1 MCVRR
6 FKVSFRSFLLCKF
19 DPLSRRERMAGRRWL
34 CLLAAG
40 AQQACSTRV
49 PVVHHDA
56 LLHAN
61 GTLRVDTSV
70 DVPRF
75 DPGPEALAY
84 MREQGYVVIR
94 GVANASE
101 LAHARELLWAFLE
114 GAGVGAVRDRPESWI
129 RSAPNQYGIVW
140 EYGVGQSRL
149 MWFLRTRPRLLRMF
163 SLVWGTSDLITSFE
177 GFSMFPPAAQVTAN
191 YSVGAVG

>member
-1 MCVRR
+1 
-6 FKVSFRSFLLCKF
+6 
-19 DPLSRRERMAGRRWL
+19 
-34 CLLAAG
+34 
-40 AQQACSTRV
+40 
-49 PVVHHDA
+49 
-56 LLHAN
+56 
-61 GTLRVDTSV
+61 
-70 DVPRF
+70 
-75 DPGPEALAY
+75 
-84 MREQGYVVIR
+84 MRDQ
-94 GVANASE
+94 
-101 LAHARELLWAFLE
+101 
-114 GAGVGAVRDRPESWI
+114 PESWI